1 MDTTPERSVGTGRP
15 DEGPGWRFRD
25 GIPFTLNFADGIPRI
40 FRYLSKRLLTEEYLQ
55 LTAFERGVFGV
66 TKVESRFPG
75 LGITAEKRDDPENP
89 YWLAKVVAQ
98 SRRPHVVRIDNCAPG
113 DHTMFRM
120 PARFGELRVLEQ
132 RARVAWFT
140 GLAGP
145 LESRTL
151 VALCGSLSNLLGYC
165 PPEGKQFVGWYP
177 SAASGLDAFL
187 RDAAGVESP
196 IESYRWEDAVA
207 SRARLVNGIYLGRD
221 SPEYAVSAEIDVL
234 AQVHEVLSR
243 AEIGPAWPNSE
254 YDRIV
259 LGAPL
264 IVADAPARTRRER
277 ERDKSLRLRLAE
289 KLAGRPLP
297 PT

>member
-1 MDTTPERSVGTGRP
+1 MDRDPPRLVPTGSTALRATWPASHLTRQPSVAWAAAKRTGSSASVVIRPWRVIERESRRDGARWSPSAPKSIFTLISETSAETAERYARSVAALGR
-15 DEGPGWRFRD
+15 DRAG
-25 GIPFTLNFADGIPRI
+25 
-40 FRYLSKRLLTEEYLQ
+40 
-55 LTAFERGVFGV
+55 
-66 TKVESRFPG
+66 
-75 LGITAEKRDDPENP
+75 
-89 YWLAKVVAQ
+89 
-98 SRRPHVVRIDNCAPG
+98 
-113 DHTMFRM
+113 

-132 RARVAWFT
+132 RTRVAWFT

-145 LESRTL
+145 PESRTL

-207 SRARLVNGIYLGRD
+207 SRARLVDGIYLGRD